1 MNVLISGASGLIGQA
16 LSLYLSQQG
25 HKVYPLQRTLQQG
38 PFYWHPDENFIHLDS
53 DIAIDA
59 VVNLNGVN
67 IAEKRWNPARKKTIF
82 DSRVNSTK
90 LLAEA
95 ICNMN
100 PKPKVF
106 ISASA
111 IGYYG
116 DTQKNIVNEDAARG
130 QDFLSDIASAWEA
143 ESQLAQNAG
152 IRTVNIR
159 TSMVLSQLGGALK
172 EMLMPFKFGLGGTLG
187 SGKQLTSWITL
198 EDECRAIE
206 FLMLHDGIS
215 GPVNLCAPN
224 VISNREFTHALGH
237 VLKRPTLIP
246 MPAFMVKLLFGE
258 MGELLLLGSVGVYPK
273 RLLEAG
279 FEFSH
284 GDIEHALVSVL
295 KNSGK
300 VA

>member
-16 LSLYLSQQG
+16 LTSYLSQQG
-25 HKVYPLQRTLQQG
+25 HTVYPLQRTLQQG
-38 PFYWHPDENFIHLDS
+38 PFYWHPDEDFIHLDNS
-53 DIAIDA
+53 IPIDA

-67 IAEKRWNPARKKTIF
+67 IAEHRWNKTRK
-82 DSRVNSTK
+82 
-90 LLAEA
+90 EA
-95 ICNMN
+95 IFNSRIQSTRVLVEALCNMN

-111 IGYYG
+111 IGFYG
-116 DTQKNIVNEDAARG
+116 DTEKNIVNEEAEG
-130 QDFLSDIASAWEA
+130 GNNFLADIAKAWEA
-143 ESQLAQNAG
+143 ETQAAQACG

-172 EMLMPFKFGLGGTLG
+172 EMLLPFKFGLGGVLG
-187 SGKQLTSWITL
+187 SGDQLTSWISL

-206 FLMLHDGIS
+206 FLLNHES
-215 GPVNLCAPN
+215 FQGPTNLCAPN
-224 VISNREFTHALGH
+224 VISNREFTRALGAA
-237 VLKRPTLIP
+237 LKRPTVLP
-246 MPAFMVKLLFGE
+246 MPSFMVKLLFGE

-284 GDIEHALVSVL
+284 ADIESALSSIL
-295 KNSGK
+295 SANQ
-300 VA
+300 